1 MKTKINLK
9 SMLEDLPPFFNGQS
23 GLSCLPQR
31 DPTFSYVS
39 PLSLFS
45 KWTVK
50 VPNHKSSSG
59 KKDYKIGKLQGFSFN

>member
-9 SMLEDLPPFFNGQS
+9 SMLEDLPPFCDGQNG
-23 GLSCLPQR
+23 LPCPQR
-31 DPTFSYVS
+31 DPSSSYVS

-45 KWTVK
+45 KWRVK